1 MTDAIAVT
9 SAAPPGRQLARIS
22 GIPVRVTAG
31 SLLLAAWLTLLYSG
45 VLSSRYPQ
53 LGATHWLTA
62 LLFPATFAASVLLHE
77 AGHAAVGRR
86 CGLRVRWIVVDGLGG
101 ETEFDR
107 DASTPAASALVA
119 AAGPAVSLALAVALG
134 AAAQLTSPGTVTELL
149 LMQAAVGN
157 ALIAIFNFLP
167 GLPLD
172 GGYLLRALVWKLTG
186 NPRTG
191 TIASAAAGLLIA
203 AAMFI
208 VPIGLL
214 INLGARPGLLSI
226 AILLLVAGP
235 IATGAWSILREQR
248 LCPDPVSAHEDP
260 VSAHELAR
268 PAVAIHP
275 AQPVREAIRQLTA
288 RGAAALIVTDAT
300 GVIIGIT
307 TEDELAG
314 VPAADRELLS
324 VGQLARPLHA
334 GQIISPTLGGDLLRS
349 RLRETNAAVF
359 VLDYGDHREPRVLL
373 AVDALPRLGLPPV
386 TGLAH

>member
-31 SLLLAAWLTLLYSG
+31 SLLLAAWLTLVYSG
-45 VLSSRYPQ
+45 VLSGRYPQ
-53 LGATHWLTA
+53 MGATHWPTA

-77 AGHAAVGRR
+77 AGHAAVARR

-101 ETEFDR
+101 ETEFDQE
-107 DASTPAASALVA
+107 AATPAASALVA
-119 AAGPAVSLALAVALG
+119 AAGPAVSLALALILG
-134 AAAQLTSPGTVTELL
+134 GAAQLTSPGTVTELL
-149 LMQAAVGN
+149 LMQAAIGN
-157 ALIAIFNFLP
+157 ALIAIFNLLP

-186 NPRTG
+186 NPGTG
-191 TIASAAAGLLIA
+191 TTASAAAGLLIA

-214 INLGARPGLLSI
+214 INIGARPGLLGV

-248 LCPDPVSAHEDP
+248 LPPDP

-288 RGAAALIVTDAT
+288 RGAAALIITDPA
-300 GVIIGIT
+300 GVIIGLT
-307 TEDELAG
+307 TEDELAV
-314 VPAADRELLS
+314 VPAADRELVS

-334 GQIISPTLGGDLLRS
+334 GQIISPTLSGDLLRS
-349 RLRETNAAVF
+349 RVRETKAAVF

-373 AVDALPRLGLPPV
+373 PVDALPRPGVAAV
-386 TGLAH
+386 TDLAH

>member
-1 MTDAIAVT
+1 MTDAIAVI

-31 SLLLAAWLTLLYSG
+31 SLLLAAWLTLVYSG

-77 AGHAAVGRR
+77 AGHATVGRR

-107 DASTPAASALVA
+107 EASTPAASALVA
-119 AAGPAVSLALAVALG
+119 AAGPAVSLALALILG
-134 AAAQLTSPGTVTELL
+134 AAEQLTSPGTIVELL

-157 ALIAIFNFLP
+157 ALIAVFNLLP

-172 GGYLLRALVWKLTG
+172 GGYLLRAVVWKLTR

-203 AAMFI
+203 AAILI
-208 VPIGLL
+208 VPIALL
-214 INLGARPGLLSI
+214 INIGARPGWLSV

-248 LCPDPVSAHEDP
+248 LRPDPVSAY
-260 VSAHELAR
+260 ELAR
-268 PAVAIHP
+268 PAIAIHP
-275 AQPVREAIRQLTA
+275 AQPVCEAIRQLTA
-288 RGAAALIVTDAT
+288 RGAAALIITDAA
-300 GVIIGIT
+300 GVIIGIS
-307 TEDELAG
+307 TEDELAV
-314 VPAADRELLS
+314 VPAADRQLVS
-324 VGQLARPLHA
+324 VGQLARPLRA
-334 GQIISPTLGGDLLRS
+334 GQVISPKLSGDLLHS
-349 RLRETNAAVF
+349 RIRETNAAVF
-359 VLDYGDHREPRVLL
+359 VLCYGDDREPRVLL
-373 AVDALPRLGLPPV
+373 AVDVLTRP
-386 TGLAH
+386 GLAAVTDLAN